1 MKQLIVVIT
10 ALLLA
15 ACADSSNGDSRSND
29 ETRSTTE
36 ASSSAAESTPETPD
50 SNDNA
55 GDAEQPAESDVR
67 EPEETREPNAPQ
79 LEPAFPEQTRAPKPA
94 DTESW
99 NLETLAERL
108 DHPWALEFLPDGH
121 LLITERSGALRHVTL
136 DGEVSEPIE
145 GVPTVHA
152 QNQGGLLDVVLSPDF
167 AESRLVYLSY
177 AEPVDNASR
186 TAVARGRLS
195 DDARSL
201 ENVEVIFRQD
211 PSWDSRGHFG
221 SRLVFHADGTLFVTL
236 GDRMN
241 ADIRTEA
248 QNPMNHIGTVVR
260 INTDG
265 TVPDDN
271 PFADGEEG
279 APEVWS
285 YGHRN
290 IQSAAMRPGSD
301 QLWTV
306 EHGPRGGD
314 ELNNPQAGLNYGWPT
329 ITHGIE
335 YSGEEVGEGIATKDS
350 MEQPVYYW
358 DPVIAPSG
366 MIFYTG
372 DAFPGWQG
380 DAFVGGL
387 ATRRVSRLVLDG
399 DLVAGEEWL
408 TIGERVRDVTQGP
421 DGAIYLVTDEDNGK
435 LMRIVPTTD

>member
-1 MKQLIVVIT
+1 MKHLIVVF
-10 ALLLA
+10 AAVLLV
-15 ACADSSNGDSRSND
+15 ACADSSNGDSSNGDTRSNEQARNLSAD
-29 ETRSTTE
+29 SN
-36 ASSSAAESTPETPD
+36 SAAN
-50 SNDNA
+50 NDVVAVA
-55 GDAEQPAESDVR
+55 GQGSEANPVQY
-67 EPEETREPNAPQ
+67 EEMREPNAPQ
-79 LEPAFPEQTRAPKPA
+79 LEPAFPQQTRAPKPSE
-94 DTESW
+94 TESW
-99 NLETLAERL
+99 DLETLVTGL
-108 DHPWALEFLPDGH
+108 DHPWALEFLPDGS
-121 LLITERSGALRHVTL
+121 LLVTERSGALRHVTL
-136 DGEVSEPIE
+136 DGEISDPIE

-152 QNQGGLLDVVLSPDF
+152 QNQGGLLDVVLAPDF
-167 AESRLVYLSY
+167 ANSRQVYLSY

-195 DDARSL
+195 ENHRSL
-201 ENVEVIFRQD
+201 ADVEVIFRQS
-211 PSWDSRGHFG
+211 PSWNSRGHYG
-221 SRLVFHADGTLFVTL
+221 SRLVFHVDGTLFVTL
-236 GDRMN
+236 GDRMS

-248 QNPMNHIGTVVR
+248 QNPMNHIGAVVR
-260 INTDG
+260 INPDG
-265 TVPDDN
+265 SVPDDN
-271 PFADGEEG
+271 PFADGTQG
-279 APEVWS
+279 AAEVWS

-290 IQSAAMRPGSD
+290 IQSAALRPGAK

-335 YSGEEVGEGIATKDS
+335 YSGEEVGEGIAVAEG

-372 DAFPGWQG
+372 DAFPAWQG

-387 ATRRVSRLVLDG
+387 ATRRVSRLVLED
-399 DLVAGEEWL
+399 DRVVGEEWL

-435 LMRIVPTTD
+435 LMRIVPSGE